1 MKSMFGFLL
10 LIAAALLLLTVIT
23 GMGGIFGAIAQTW
36 TTDQTAEIATG
47 LSQVLWLGGIV
58 VVMTLGYG
66 LFVNMSKGS
75 KGWSAGRGQAQDSNQ
90 YYVVDN
96 APQQPIGMIGM
107 KSQENADW
115 YDFKREEEYSD

>member
-10 LIAAALLLLTVIT
+10 LVASALLLLTIIT

-36 TTDQTAEIATG
+36 TTDQTAQIATV

-75 KGWSAGRGQAQDSNQ
+75 KGWSTSRGQAQDSNQ
-90 YYVVDN
+90 YYIVD
-96 APQQPIGMIGM
+96 APQQPVGMIGM

-115 YDFKREEEYSD
+115 YDFKPEREYSD